1 MYIYINKFCLLF
13 VHACVLQFCRWSL
26 LITGIAYGAYFQN
39 KFSKRE
45 NARREEELRL
55 KPMRDAK
62 LAEEKR
68 LELIGKIFYVE
79 CIYQNCYV
87 ILFNKIIL
95 NVSCIEYL
103 RIVIFLQL

>member
-1 MYIYINKFCLLF
+1 M
-13 VHACVLQFCRWSL
+13 QFCRWSL
-26 LITGIAYGAYFQN
+26 LITGIAYGAYFQK

-68 LELIGKIFYVE
+68 LSLIGKILNYMYIDIFLKNTY
-79 CIYQNCYV
+79 YYR
-87 ILFNKIIL
+87 ILFHKITLNIFSIL
-95 NVSCIEYL
+95 CI
-103 RIVIFLQL
+103 

>member
-1 MYIYINKFCLLF
+1 MVNTLVSIERFSFMSKMSTAELNPRPLRVSPFIK
-13 VHACVLQFCRWSL
+13 FCRWSL
-26 LITGIAYGAYFQN
+26 LITGIAYGAYFQR

-68 LELIGKIFYVE
+68 LTLIAEQQMLEDLMKP
-79 CIYQNCYV
+79 
-87 ILFNKIIL
+87 KPAA
-95 NVSCIEYL
+95 
-103 RIVIFLQL
+103 